1 MKVDEL
7 HNKYFE
13 ELYNSQMKCINNSI
27 TRDAKR
33 VILDLMNVI
42 VDKAPNREKDKAVEH
57 ALGWLSN
64 NPS

>member
-1 MKVDEL
+1 MIDEL
-7 HNKYFE
+7 HNQYFE

-42 VDKAPNREKDKAVEH
+42 VDKAPSKEKDGAVEH
-57 ALGWLSN
+57 ALEWLKN

>member
-1 MKVDEL
+1 MNTL
-7 HNKYFE
+7 HDQYFE
-13 ELYNSQMKCINNSI
+13 ELYNSQMKCVNNSI

-42 VDKAPNREKDKAVEH
+42 VDDASNKEKDGAVEH
-57 ALGWLSN
+57 ALGWLKN

>member
-1 MKVDEL
+1 MIDEL
-7 HNKYFE
+7 HNQYFE

-42 VDKAPNREKDKAVEH
+42 VDKAPEVRRC
-57 ALGWLSN
+57 
-64 NPS
+64 

>member
-1 MKVDEL
+1 MSEL
-7 HNKYFE
+7 HEQYFE
-13 ELYNSQMKCINNSI
+13 RQYQEQMQCVNNSI

-42 VDKAPNREKDKAVEH
+42 VDKAPVKEKDGAIEH
-57 ALGWLSN
+57 ALGWLKN

>member
-1 MKVDEL
+1 MSEI
-7 HNKYFE
+7 HNQYFE
-13 ELYNSQMKCINNSI
+13 SLYESQMKCVNNSI

-42 VDKAPNREKDKAVEH
+42 VDNAPGKEKDGAVEH
-57 ALGWLSN
+57 ALGWLKD